1 MSIISN
7 DMCWLYNIYKKW
19 FPTLSLGGDSLEWI
33 DIQDEIHVHIDRYTL
48 EIHID

>member
-1 MSIISN
+1 MICVGYTIFT
-7 DMCWLYNIYKKW
+7 KKW